1 MASNSTTS
9 STRSNSRI
17 DWPAGFDRTSA
28 EHREPNNNFS
38 VSLSDAFDD
47 LETELERI
55 GADSY
60 RYEFDAQQRKTDQR
74 PYARANPD
82 DPGFVL
88 RWRMDDADYA
98 VACDTHTRLR
108 DNVRQAGLYL
118 REKRRMENRP
128 VETGESEFANAR
140 LPPADEDVVAGR
152 PPAHVVLGVDPD
164 ASEAEIRDAYRERV
178 KETHPDQGGSED
190 EYQRVQW
197 AREEL
202 LAGGG

>member
-1 MASNSTTS
+1 
-9 STRSNSRI
+9 
-17 DWPAGFDRTSA
+17 
-28 EHREPNNNFS
+28 

-47 LETELERI
+47 LEKELERI
-55 GADSY
+55 GADRY

-128 VETGESEFANAR
+128 VATGESEFANAR
-140 LPPADEDVVAGR
+140 LPPADGDTDAVVAGE
-152 PPAHVVLGVDPD
+152 PPAHTILGVDRD
-164 ASEAEIRDAYRERV
+164 ASPEKIRAAYRERV
-178 KETHPDQGGSED
+178 KETHPDQGGDEA
-190 EYQRVQW
+190 EYQRVQE

-202 LAGGG
+202 LDG